1 MSEPFFKTDCPSCG
15 APVHA
20 HSATAVTLVC
30 GFCHSL
36 LVRQGEGIID
46 SGRDSA
52 LLEDFSPLQIGTS
65 GTFANRP
72 FAIIGRLQAKYDAGM
87 WTEG

>member
-1 MSEPFFKTDCPSCG
+1 M
-15 APVHA
+15 
-20 HSATAVTLVC
+20 
-30 GFCHSL
+30 
-36 LVRQGEGIID
+36 RQGEGIID

-72 FAIIGRLQAKYDAGM
+72 FAIIGRLQA
-87 WTEG
+87 